1 MTAQILQ
8 HPRFARA
15 VDAGMVRNVR
25 IFVDNLI
32 SFYGAD
38 GAAMLLRYELMRLE
52 KFEKAGSGV

>member
-1 MTAQILQ
+1 MTAKILQ

-25 IFVDNLI
+25 IFVDNMI

-38 GAAMLLRYELMRLE
+38 GAAMLLAYELKRIDS
-52 KFEKAGSGV
+52 FEKVGRS